1 MKLKEEIT
9 MSDKMNKLREK
20 AAENILDKEQLEQVA
35 GGRRRGGR
43 TVDDVLRQLMKRGGA
58 KIIKKYGRKYL
69 RGLGVKNLDGL
80 LRKVARGQVPGLGKI
95 PGIGGILKGLF

>member
-1 MKLKEEIT
+1 

-58 KIIKKYGRKYL
+58 KNIQKYGRKYL
-69 RGLGVKNLDGL
+69 RGLGVKNLYGL
-80 LRKVARGQVPGLGKI
+80 MRKLARGQVP
-95 PGIGGILKGLF
+95 

>member
-1 MKLKEEIT
+1 

-20 AAENILDKEQLEQVA
+20 AANNILDKEQLEQVA
-35 GGRRRGGR
+35 GGRRSGGK
-43 TVDDVLRQLMKRGGA
+43 TVDDILRQLMKRGGA

-69 RGLGVKNLDGL
+69 KGLGVKNLNGF
-80 LRKVARGQVPGLGKI
+80 LRKVARGKIPGIGEV

>member
-9 MSDKMNKLREK
+9 MSGKMNKLREK

-35 GGRRRGGR
+35 GGRRRGG
-43 TVDDVLRQLMKRGGA
+43 A
-58 KIIKKYGRKYL
+58 KIIQKYGRKYL

-80 LRKVARGQVPGLGKI
+80 LRKVARGQVPGIGKI
-95 PGIGGILKGLF
+95 PGIGGILKGLV